1 MSVPRKEAVTCPH
14 CGKETDI
21 IIWESLNADLNP
33 KEKQQLLDGTLFR
46 FTCDCG
52 YTAGVDSA
60 LYDRIRLTDGRT
72 ASVVEIFGE
81 NTDFI
86 VDVDCDGDWDTISVR
101 AEDIAE
107 LLEMSE

>member
-1 MSVPRKEAVTCPH
+1 MTKCIS
-14 CGKETDI
+14 I
-21 IIWESLNADLNP
+21 LNGRCIF
-33 KEKQQLLDGTLFR
+33 LDTMKNK
-46 FTCDCG
+46 
-52 YTAGVDSA
+52 